1 MLQFFKHLNNGY
13 DPMLIL
19 GRGALG
25 YRPPRQMIGRRVPQ
39 RYRPFRAIFGRGGGD
54 EEDEEDEEV
63 GHGGGGGGPSESS
76 RYGDEED
83 DPTETVTKYQPT
95 YAPAF
100 MESIQKTKSLN
111 DLITYI
117 PQIDEYFM
125 SGKINL
131 DESEDLLSMLN
142 AKKTDLAQYEERK
155 EMVSRANKL
164 LEKFNKSL
172 TSSKQSKIVDQ
183 SKISKL
189 FENSLQ
195 LLDKI
200 KDNNTETITRITNEL
215 KKHIESRKESKADPQ
230 AHYYKTELAK
240 AYIKSI
246 NDTISIILKIN
257 NFAEISIIKNAHND
271 ITLWLSD
278 LNEINNNNQYQ
289 LENGNLIKIEK
300 EPTVKGKFDKNLSI
314 DKAKKLIQNY
324 WDTNNKSELT
334 TNKSYNKYDKE
345 INQIINQINDFID
358 NNGLIDQKYTS
369 KDDKSFKKAIEFG
382 DKFPDIDLAY
392 SYMDTITVHG
402 EKKLKTMDQKYKE
415 YSSDG
420 KSAEF
425 SICGVNNPLAHKIY
439 GIPTPD
445 MQVSDFIVENILGSG
460 IGKQFCI
467 DNIDTTNKIFSEMK
481 DYAKC
486 STFMSSYLLNIELKK
501 LYINDLKVELNNL
514 FEKYIIEKDLEK
526 KATMKEN
533 IKIYRDTLT
542 DIKLFE
548 KDFYTNRNYIGI
560 GVTMNKFNPI
570 VVPDGYDYSDG
581 PNTKEHI
588 EFVKSRQGQKFA
600 PHMTDR
606 KITHVTYEIKTKPDN
621 VSKFN
626 TEFNE
631 LIDVPYSYVITCT
644 FDQGKK
650 YGKKVIGVYNYT
662 LDDLVK
668 NDFILG
674 TYKCG
679 FAEDDRYKIY
689 INSVIIPIEKFI
701 LRK

>member
-1 MLQFFKHLNNGY
+1 MLQFFKHLNNGH

-39 RYRPFRAIFGRGGGD
+39 RYRPFRALFGRGLSD
-54 EEDEEDEEV
+54 DEDEDDEGYGGGEV
-63 GHGGGGGGPSESS
+63 EHGGGGGGPGGPSQMLP
-76 RYGDEED
+76 YNAA
-83 DPTETVTKYQPT
+83 
-95 YAPAF
+95 YAHAF
-100 MESIQKTKSLN
+100 MESIQNTNSLN
-111 DLITYI
+111 DLIDTYI
-117 PQIDEYFM
+117 PQVNEYFL
-125 SGKINL
+125 SGKISL
-131 DESEDLLSMLN
+131 DESEDILSMLN

-155 EMVSRANKL
+155 ETISQANKL

-189 FENSLQ
+189 FENSFQ
-195 LLDKI
+195 LLNII
-200 KDNNTETITRITNEL
+200 KDKNTDTIQKITNEL
-215 KKHIESRKESKADPQ
+215 KKHVQSRKESKADPQ
-230 AHYYKTELAK
+230 AHYYKTQLAN

-257 NFAEISIIKNAHND
+257 NFADIIVIKNAHND

-278 LNEINNNNQYQ
+278 LNEINKNNQYQ
-289 LENGNLIKIEK
+289 IENGKLIKIEK
-300 EPTVKGKFDKNLSI
+300 EPTVKGEFDENLSI
-314 DKAKKLIQNY
+314 DKAKKLIKNY

-334 TNKSYNKYDKE
+334 TNKSYDKYDKD
-345 INQIINQINDFID
+345 INKIIKEINDFTD
-358 NNGLIDQKYTS
+358 NDGLIDQKYTS
-369 KDDKSFKKAIEFG
+369 KEDKSFLKAIAFG
-382 DKFPDIDLAY
+382 DNFPDTELAY

-402 EKKLKTMDQKYKE
+402 EKKFKTMDQKYKE

-425 SICGVNNPLAHKIY
+425 SICGVNNPLANKIY
-439 GIPTPD
+439 GITTPD
-445 MQVSDFIVENILGSG
+445 MQVSDFIVENILGSQ

-481 DYAKC
+481 DYARG
-486 STFMSSYLLNIELKK
+486 STYMSSYLLNIELKK
-501 LYINDLKVELNNL
+501 MYINDLKNDLNNL
-514 FEKYIIEKDLEK
+514 IKKYMVEKDLEK

-570 VVPDGYDYSDG
+570 VVPDGYDYSDS

-600 PHMTDR
+600 PRMTDR
-606 KITHVTYEIKTKPDN
+606 KITHVTYEAKNKPDD

-631 LIDVPYSYVITCT
+631 LIDVPYTYIITCT

-679 FAEDDRYKIY
+679 FKEDDRDKIY
-689 INSVIIPIEKFI
+689 ISAVIIPIEKFI
-701 LRK
+701 LAEL